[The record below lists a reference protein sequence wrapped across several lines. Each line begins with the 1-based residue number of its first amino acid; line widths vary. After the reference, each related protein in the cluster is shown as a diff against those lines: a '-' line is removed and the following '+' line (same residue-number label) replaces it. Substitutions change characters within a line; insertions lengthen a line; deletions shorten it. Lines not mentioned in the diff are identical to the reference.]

1 MQNTNVAD
9 KNAEQTEQQAVSHP
23 PTHFV
28 DDGRLP
34 YDHLDEIVSSM
45 SDPLPHQFIPGEPEE
60 VKAMLDNLSDSI
72 PREQWKLA
80 CLQNEEDSTQPMIN
94 EPGTASQPG
103 EPSAPQAPNR
113 PPTHNPSDE
122 PGRHPTLLSI
132 MEPLATYPQYFSDDI
147 TDPEDIKVLFDNL
160 GREVPTLTLTEWIS
174 SIRTHVQEKQPSQP
188 IAGFGLTNISEPAI
202 TATNSMIDF
211 MELHRQIIKD
221 TRVFPE
227 PRERR
232 GYTGRILREIHG
244 SRLHHDILF
253 PAPVL
258 ANSDLPATTSASSS
272 ILTPRT
278 DLYSGPGYAG
288 SRVTTVVTTRQ
299 IISHDE
305 AAEEQTLLVP
315 PQPTIPMSAATSFS
329 SSASSSEN
337 PWLLL
342 DASSSASSSE
352 NPWLLLDDTI
362 DDAGAEL
369 TTNRRV
375 QSAATAEPA
384 DPTMQKRQLA
394 TVTCCILL

>member
-1 MQNTNVAD
+1 MQNTNIAD

-34 YDHLDEIVSSM
+34 YDHLE
-45 SDPLPHQFIPGEPEE
+45 
-60 VKAMLDNLSDSI
+60 
-72 PREQWKLA
+72 
-80 CLQNEEDSTQPMIN
+80 
-94 EPGTASQPG
+94 
-103 EPSAPQAPNR
+103 
-113 PPTHNPSDE
+113 
-122 PGRHPTLLSI
+122 
-132 MEPLATYPQYFSDDI
+132 
-147 TDPEDIKVLFDNL
+147 
-160 GREVPTLTLTEWIS
+160 
-174 SIRTHVQEKQPSQP
+174 EKQPSQP
-188 IAGFGLTNISEPAI
+188 IAGFGWTNISEPAI

-211 MELHRQIIKD
+211 MKLHRQIIKD

-299 IISHDE
+299 ISHDE

-315 PQPTIPMSAATSFS
+315 PQPTIPTSAATSFS

-337 PWLLL
+337 PWLSL